1 MLQCTL
7 DNRSLDE
14 HLKAS
19 GMKLAEFQRIFTIFT
34 DGNPAVD
41 YLMLWEYRIG
51 LSEEKSRSCSMK
63 IMADL
68 YMLAQDT
75 KIGVPTPEKLEK
87 GFKHPDKIQLEGMA
101 HGDFGHVFGLFVEQ
115 WAGTFQSIIRAI
127 ARGSVSRAG
136 FMTAIYDRTGSEHS
150 ILRKGETI
158 PSIERRLKW
167 KDGLHPG
174 NGSIGILGDEDSY
187 VFIEMLKKY
196 FVYMFNS
203 VATSGNQM
211 IAQLKRMGMHE
222 ATDALQKA
230 TVVVQALEYLE
241 QNFSSAATRCS

>member
-34 DGNPAVD
+34 DGNPGVD

-87 GFKHPDKIQLEGMA
+87 GFKHLDKIQLEGMA

-150 ILRKGETI
+150 ILTKGETI

-174 NGSIGILGDEDSY
+174 NGSIGILDEDSY
-187 VFIEMLKKY
+187 VFIEMLKK
-196 FVYMFNS
+196 VLCLNVQLS
-203 VATSGNQM
+203 SHEWQSNDRATQAHGHARGN
-211 IAQLKRMGMHE
+211 
-222 ATDALQKA
+222 
-230 TVVVQALEYLE
+230 
-241 QNFSSAATRCS
+241 RCAPKSHGNRTGT